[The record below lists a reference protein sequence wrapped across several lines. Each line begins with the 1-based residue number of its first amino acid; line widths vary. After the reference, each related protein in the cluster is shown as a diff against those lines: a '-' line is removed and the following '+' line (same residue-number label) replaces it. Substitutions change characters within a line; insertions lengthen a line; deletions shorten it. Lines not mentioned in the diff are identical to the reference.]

1 MKQCHIGPVS
11 IGGIAPVRLMGV
23 INCSPESFYR
33 GSYTPFLEVHSR
45 AQELV
50 AGGADIIDLG
60 ARSTAPGTPNL
71 SPAEEIERMAGAL
84 DQLEGSGIV
93 ITVDTTRPE
102 VLERCLSY
110 DIAGINDIGGLHDP
124 RLAALAAEAGLPVIA
139 MATWREPGDPKGLEE
154 TLAALREVVR
164 RAEDAGITS
173 LILDPAIGR
182 WSSRREM
189 RDDLEICR
197 NFAVFRTLGR
207 PLLAAVSRKTFIGE
221 LVGRPPEGRLAG
233 SLAVTFSLLMQGAS
247 MVRTHDIPETRDL
260 IAVHAA
266 LSGVP

>member
-11 IGGIAPVRLMGV
+11 IGGSAPVRLMGV
-23 INCSPESFYR
+23 INCSPESFYA
-33 GSYTPFLEVHSR
+33 GSFTPSGKVRSR

-50 AGGADIIDLG
+50 AEGADIIDLG
-60 ARSTAPGTPNL
+60 ARSTAPGAPPL
-71 SPAEEIERMAGAL
+71 SIAQETERMKDAL
-84 DQLEGSGIV
+84 EALEGSGIV

-102 VLERCLSY
+102 VLERCLGF
-110 DIAGINDIGGLHDP
+110 DIAGINDIGGLADP
-124 RLAALAAEAGLPVIA
+124 RLAAIAAEAGLPAIA
-139 MATWREPGDPKGLEE
+139 MAAWREPGDTKGLEE
-154 TLAALREVVR
+154 TLAALREVTR
-164 RAEDAGITS
+164 RAEEAGISS
-173 LILDPAIGR
+173 LVLDPAIGR
-182 WSSRREM
+182 WSAGWEASR
-189 RDDLEICR
+189 DLEICR

-260 IAVHAA
+260 IRVHAA
-266 LSGVP
+266 LSGAP